1 MAKLFECHDKEFSLA
16 KSIFSEPTF
25 VEEVES
31 LQEMTASDVFNLMN
45 IFRFLENPNQQFVFN
60 LITCKYIEKF

>member
-1 MAKLFECHDKEFSLA
+1 MKWLVAKLFECHDNEFSPA
-16 KSIFSEPTF
+16 KLIFSEPTF

-45 IFRFLENPNQQFVFN
+45 IFRFEWL
-60 LITCKYIEKF
+60 